1 VYGNGVQLVMQ
12 GTGATDYGHVQ
23 EFVANTRLSLH
34 SSKITFANTSTTAV
48 ADVLQSFTSAHME
61 AVNIISGGVAAEGI
75 GNTIIDYIDELD
87 RTVQINISGSKQFT
101 LENFDANTSASSPI
115 RISLPSSLATI
126 DGSLATGKLILTA
139 GEDDSVAGSNVI
151 VTYTGLTIMAGRG
164 GSIITN
170 NAREGVVT
178 GGIGNDIIILNAN
191 DSSAT
196 TGIGINS
203 VQFNALNQSADL
215 SGLGVDTVVIG
226 TGATLSAALT
236 ELTTLSN
243 ASIGDILDLRAIN
256 TSATVTDVSRSVIL
270 APNIGAA
277 LVAAANAI
285 GANTTG
291 YFTFD
296 SDTYVIANDAQSG
309 LDAGDAV
316 VKLTGVYVDFAIGP
330 QNGEITII

>member
-1 VYGNGVQLVMQ
+1 
-12 GTGATDYGHVQ
+12 
-23 EFVANTRLSLH
+23 
-34 SSKITFANTSTTAV
+34 
-48 ADVLQSFTSAHME
+48 
-61 AVNIISGGVAAEGI
+61 
-75 GNTIIDYIDELD
+75 
-87 RTVQINISGSKQFT
+87 
-101 LENFDANTSASSPI
+101 
-115 RISLPSSLATI
+115 
-126 DGSLATGKLILTA
+126 
-139 GEDDSVAGSNVI
+139 
-151 VTYTGLTIMAGRG
+151 MAGRG
-164 GSIITN
+164 GSVITN

-178 GGIGNDIIILNAN
+178 GGIGNDIIVLNAN

-196 TGIGINS
+196 TGIGIDS

-226 TGATLSAALT
+226 AGATLSAALT

-316 VKLTGVYVDFAIGP
+316 VKLTGVYADFAIGP
-330 QNGEITII
+330 QNGEITIV